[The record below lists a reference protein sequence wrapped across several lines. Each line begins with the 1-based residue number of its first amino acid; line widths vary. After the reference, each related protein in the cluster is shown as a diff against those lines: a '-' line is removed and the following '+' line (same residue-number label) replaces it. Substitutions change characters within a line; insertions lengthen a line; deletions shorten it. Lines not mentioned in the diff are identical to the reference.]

1 MTTTTR
7 HTSSPITR
15 TTSWAMYI
23 CRGCGTEIAYPQ
35 RFTKCP
41 VCGIRLN

>member
-1 MTTTTR
+1 MTT
-7 HTSSPITR
+7 HLLPP
-15 TTSWAMYI
+15 AMYI

-35 RFTKCP
+35 RFRKCP

>member
-1 MTTTTR
+1 MLPRTAPTR
-7 HTSSPITR
+7 
-15 TTSWAMYI
+15 AMYI

-35 RFTKCP
+35 RFLKCP